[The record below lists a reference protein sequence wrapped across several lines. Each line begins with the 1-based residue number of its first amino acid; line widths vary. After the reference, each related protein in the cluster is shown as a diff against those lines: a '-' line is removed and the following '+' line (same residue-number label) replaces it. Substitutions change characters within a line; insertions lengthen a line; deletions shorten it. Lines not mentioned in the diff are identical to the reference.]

1 MEVGMLMTVTAR
13 HCDIPEELKERAEH
27 VLDRIANHAARPV
40 DGTVV
45 FDMSDH
51 KSATERHQ
59 AEIRLHLSH
68 GDILIAAG
76 AADDHRTALDRAE
89 ARLRSQLEK
98 GLARLRGPRRSDSAE
113 PV

>member
-1 MEVGMLMTVTAR
+1 MLMTVTAR
-13 HCDIPEELKERAEH
+13 HCEIPEELKERAEH
-27 VLDRIANHAARPV
+27 ILDRLASHAPRPV

-45 FDMSDH
+45 FDMADH

-59 AEIRLHLSH
+59 AEIRLHLGH
-68 GDILIAAG
+68 GETLIAAG

-98 GLARLRGPRRSDSAE
+98 GLARLRGPRHRDSAE

>member
-1 MEVGMLMTVTAR
+1 MLMTVTAR
-13 HCDIPEELKERAEH
+13 HCEIPEELRDRAEH
-27 VLDRIANHAARPV
+27 VLDRIANHAPRPV

-45 FDMSDH
+45 FDMADH
-51 KSATERHQ
+51 KSVTERHQ

-68 GDILIAAG
+68 GEVLVSAG

-98 GLARLRGPRRSDSAE
+98 GLARTRGRRRDSAE